1 MAVLAQRLPVIF
13 VPEKRVIAA
22 VGKDVVDHGRW
33 GECAAFQA
41 FGAQRMA
48 LQIGG
53 ACLSPVCVVSPG
65 SRAAANGFFCADEFD
80 SHAAFEKWLLNAVAE
95 WCRNDPLMVDSLDQY
110 L

>member
-65 SRAAANGFFCADEFD
+65 SRAAANGFLAPFFAMCLAV
-80 SHAAFEKWLLNAVAE
+80 HAAFAE
-95 WCRNDPLMVDSLDQY
+95 IRASRMAAGAFRRSGHMLASQ
-110 L
+110 